1 MGSEMCIRDRY
12 VVEPASSMCG
22 SVIRGRARCSY
33 DVLSTLTRR
42 HTSHSSLTLFL
53 AHVNVATRD
62 DWIGC
67 KGGTLRS
74 SDDCGRSAADEA
86 SPTAAA
92 VASTLLPNRFFTGA
106 ELAAPRAPPRER
118 LCSKATLGDPPVLA
132 ALLASSC

>member
-1 MGSEMCIRDRY
+1 
-12 VVEPASSMCG
+12 MCG

-106 ELAAPRAPPRER
+106 ELAAPPSA
-118 LCSKATLGDPPVLA
+118 PVLGGVLGGGA
-132 ALLASSC
+132 PSELCVVSDLGVGLGAKCGRGVAS